1 MKAPSNPDDVGFP
14 VEWSRENFPSYG
26 PNWDAAI
33 EYGVD
38 VSLLA
43 ENLSLTPAERLRRLQ
58 QLVEFHELLR
68 NARSSER

>member
-1 MKAPSNPDDVGFP
+1 MPDPSNPDSLGFA
-14 VEWSRENFPSYG
+14 VEWAKKNFPSYG
-26 PNWDAAI
+26 ANWDAAI

-68 NARSSER
+68 NARSAPR